1 MSELSCFEV
10 EFQFMFDKLAI
21 KVGPI
26 IFLEIRFDNT
36 SKVTYPNYYKKY
48 AYTLAHSMT
57 FMCFCLFWP
66 KKVDF
71 KAKIESFLIF
81 MLNNV
86 FSR

>member
-1 MSELSCFEV
+1 MNDASFFGLFVSMCRTNCHCPKLMSELSCFEV

-57 FMCFCLFWP
+57 FMCFCLF
-66 KKVDF
+66 
-71 KAKIESFLIF
+71 
-81 MLNNV
+81 
-86 FSR
+86 